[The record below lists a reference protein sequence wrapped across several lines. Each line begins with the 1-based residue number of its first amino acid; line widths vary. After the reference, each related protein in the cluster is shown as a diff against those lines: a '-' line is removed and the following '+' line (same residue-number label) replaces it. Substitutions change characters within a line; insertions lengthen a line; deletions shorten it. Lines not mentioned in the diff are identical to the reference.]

1 MSTLRSGLYLGRVTH
16 RRVRD
21 RAHALSYPAFYA
33 LFDLDELPGLTGF
46 PWFGV
51 NRRACLAWRDGDHGD
66 GGGEPFRDWL
76 SRRLCAR
83 GFEAQA
89 WRYEVLCLPRVFGYV
104 FNPITV
110 VYAYSGGELK
120 AMVYEVN
127 NTFGQRVH
135 YVLPAAADGRRVLR
149 QHCGKTMHVSPFFDV
164 AGGYVFDLSLPG
176 QTVALSI
183 RHEDEQGLR
192 LHAAF
197 TGRRLEW
204 SASALRTV
212 LRRFPLMTAKV
223 VAGIHW
229 EAFKL
234 WRKGLRYYPNP
245 HAGEVPPHG

>member
-1 MSTLRSGLYLGRVTH
+1 MSEVRSGLYVGKVTH

-21 RAHALSYPAFYA
+21 RAHTLAYPAFYA
-33 LFDLDELPGLTGF
+33 LFDLDELPTLPVF

-51 NRRACLAWRDGDHGD
+51 NRRACLAWHDRDHGD
-66 GGGEPFRDWL
+66 GRGLPFRAWL
-76 SRRLCAR
+76 SRHLCAL
-83 GFEAQA
+83 GFPAQT

-110 VYAYSGGELK
+110 VYAYAGHELK

-135 YVLPAAADGRRVLR
+135 YVLPAAAEGRRVLR
-149 QHCGKTMHVSPFFDV
+149 QQCEKTLHVSPFFDV
-164 AGGYVFDLSLPG
+164 TGGYAFDLTLPG
-176 QTVALSI
+176 PTLALSI
-183 RHEDEQGLR
+183 RHADEQGLR

-204 SASALRTV
+204 SSGALRGV
-212 LRRFPLMTAKV
+212 LRRFPFMTLQV
-223 VAGIHW
+223 IAGIHW

-245 HAGEVPPHG
+245 HPGEIPPHG